1 MTTNTKHTLLEVRCW
16 NPAEDETEW
25 IVIEQSKP
33 IVGWPEYIARLP
45 FTHSDQARLFA
56 AAPDLL
62 AAAEAINDMLYYQT
76 TTNNGARIFTCCSCS
91 ANRSLEHS
99 ESCEVACFE
108 SAIAK
113 AKPLKGDA

>member
-1 MTTNTKHTLLEVRCW
+1 MTTNTQQTPYDEEIERKQRPYPEVTMDNKR
-16 NPAEDETEW
+16 NSLIDKREGYLRAKAED
-25 IVIEQSKP
+25 
-33 IVGWPEYIARLP
+33 A
-45 FTHSDQARLFA
+45 
-56 AAPDLL
+56 DLL

-113 AKPLKGDA
+113 AKGAA